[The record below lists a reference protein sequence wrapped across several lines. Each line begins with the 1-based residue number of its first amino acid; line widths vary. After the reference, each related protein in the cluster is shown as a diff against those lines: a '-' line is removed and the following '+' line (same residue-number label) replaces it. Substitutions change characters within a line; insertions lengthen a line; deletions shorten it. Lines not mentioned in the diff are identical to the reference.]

1 MKNNYEKEIQD
12 LLMEMTIEEKVGQL
26 QQCGPSLVGA
36 FDVSFEEL
44 VNMVF
49 DGRISKADFQ
59 NIMSS
64 AKHDFHEEDLRAGKI
79 GSYNGLND
87 AKTANELQKIAVTE
101 TRLGIPLL
109 FGYDVIHGYR
119 TVTPIP
125 LAESC
130 AWEPELWERT
140 ARIAAEEATA
150 GGVHMTF
157 APMVDVSR
165 DARWGRVSEGA
176 GEDVLLSSIYGA
188 AKVKGFQGDDL
199 TKEDAMAACVKH
211 FAAYGAAEAGK
222 DYNRVDMSMQRLFE
236 EYLPPFEACVK
247 AGARAIMPAFNDIN
261 GIPCSVNHWLLT
273 NLLRNQWGFDGMT
286 ISDANAIAECVTH
299 GIAENTADAAKQA
312 IEAGLDMDMTSNA
325 FSETLVKLIAE
336 SAVSV
341 EALDKAVA
349 NVLRVK
355 FDLGLFDHPYQ
366 TSEEREKAVMLKPAY
381 RSLAREAAEKSIVLL
396 KNETLLPLKPGIKLG
411 IAGEQANNRG
421 EMTGAWA
428 IKADVEDCV
437 SLIDACMTQ
446 GIDYVYL
453 EENTVIPEDCDVFVA
468 AVGEMKNQSGEAA
481 SRASI
486 ELPADQINLLK
497 KLIETGKPVI
507 ALLFNGRPLAIPW
520 VAEHV
525 SAIIEAWHPG
535 VEAGNAILNVLFGKV
550 NPSAKLT
557 TTFPYA
563 SGQCPIYYAHMNTG
577 RPGGKS
583 KFTSK
588 YLDTPLVPVY
598 PFGHG
603 LSYTTFAYSEL
614 QLSEGQE
621 GVTAS
626 VKVRNTGDREGT
638 EIVQCYIRDIVA
650 KRIRP
655 VKQLVDF
662 SKIPLQAGEEREVV
676 FYVPYHKMGY
686 YDMNMRHVVEE
697 GEFELFV
704 GGNSVDCLSNK
715 FRL

>member
-1 MKNNYEKEIQD
+1 
-12 LLMEMTIEEKVGQL
+12 MTIEEKVGQL

-59 NIMSS
+59 IMMST
-64 AKHDFHEEDLRAGKI
+64 AKQDFREEDLRAGKI

-87 AKTANELQKIAVTE
+87 AKKANELQKIAVTE

-130 AWEPELWERT
+130 AWEPELWKKT
-140 ARIAAEEATA
+140 ARISAEEATA

-157 APMVDVSR
+157 APMVDVAK

-199 TKEDAMAACVKH
+199 TKEDAMMACVKH
-211 FAAYGAAEAGK
+211 LTGYGAAEAGK

-236 EYLPPFEACVK
+236 EYLPPFEACIK
-247 AGARAIMPAFNDIN
+247 AGARAVMPAFNDIN
-261 GIPCSVNHWLLT
+261 GMPCTVNSWLLT
-273 NLLRNQWGFDGMT
+273 DILRGNWGFDGMT

-299 GIAENTADAAKQA
+299 GIAENLADAAKQA

-325 FSETLVKLIAE
+325 YSETLAELIANGD
-336 SAVSV
+336 V
-341 EALDKAVA
+341 EEQVLDRAVA
-349 NVLRVK
+349 DILRIK
-355 FDLGLFDHPYQ
+355 FELGLFDRPYR
-366 TSEEREKAVMLKPAY
+366 TSEEREKAAMLKPAY

-396 KNETLLPLKPGIKLG
+396 KNENVLPLKNGVKLG
-411 IAGEQANNRG
+411 LVGELANNRE

-428 IKADVEDCV
+428 IKADGEDCV
-437 SLIDACMTQ
+437 SLVDACKAQ
-446 GIDYVYL
+446 GINFIYMAED
-453 EENTVIPEDCDVFVA
+453 TVTSEDCDVYVA
-468 AVGEMKNQSGEAA
+468 AIGESKNQSGEAA

-486 ELPADQINLLK
+486 ELPTEQIDLLK
-497 KLIETGKPVI
+497 RLIETGKPVI
-507 ALLFNGRPLAIPW
+507 AVLFNGRPLAIPW
-520 VAEHV
+520 VADNVH
-525 SAIIEAWHPG
+525 AIVEAWHPG
-535 VEAGNAILNVLFGKV
+535 VEAGNAILNILFGII

-557 TTFPYA
+557 TTFPYS
-563 SGQCPIYYAHMNTG
+563 SGQCPVYYAHINTG

-588 YLDTPLVPVY
+588 YLDTPLEPVY
-598 PFGHG
+598 PFGYG
-603 LSYTTFAYSEL
+603 LSYTTFLYSDL
-614 QLSEGQE
+614 QVRKEQE
-621 GVTAS
+621 GIRVS
-626 VKVRNTGDREGT
+626 VKVRNTGDRDGT
-638 EIVQCYIRDIVA
+638 EIIQCYIRDIVA
-650 KRIRP
+650 KRVRP

-662 SKIPLQAGEEREVV
+662 TKIPLQAGVESEVD
-676 FYVPYHKMGY
+676 FLVPYQAMGY
-686 YDMNMRHVVEE
+686 YDISMNYVIEE
-697 GEFELFV
+697 GEFEIFV
-704 GGNSVDCLSNK
+704 GGNSVDCLSSR
-715 FRL
+715 FWL

>member
-1 MKNNYEKEIQD
+1 MKKNYENEIQS
-12 LLMEMTIEEKVGQL
+12 LLLKMTIEEKVGQL

-59 NIMSS
+59 IMMST
-64 AKHDFHEEDLRAGKI
+64 AKQDFREEDLRAGKI

-87 AKTANELQKIAVTE
+87 AKKANELQKIAVTE

-130 AWEPELWERT
+130 AWEPELWKKT
-140 ARIAAEEATA
+140 ARISAEEATA

-157 APMVDVSR
+157 APMVDVAK

-188 AKVKGFQGDDL
+188 AKVNGFQGDDL
-199 TKEDAMAACVKH
+199 TKEDAMVACVKH
-211 FAAYGAAEAGK
+211 FTGYGAAEAGK

-236 EYLPPFEACVK
+236 EYLPPFEACIK
-247 AGARAIMPAFNDIN
+247 AGARAVMPAFNDIN
-261 GIPCSVNHWLLT
+261 GMPCTVNSWLLT
-273 NLLRNQWGFDGMT
+273 GVLRGEWGFDGMT

-299 GIAENTADAAKQA
+299 GIAENLADAAKQA

-325 FSETLVKLIAE
+325 YSETLAELIANGG
-336 SAVSV
+336 V
-341 EALDKAVA
+341 EEQVLDRAVA
-349 NVLRVK
+349 DILRIK
-355 FDLGLFDHPYQ
+355 FELGLFDQPYR
-366 TSEEREKAVMLKPAY
+366 TSEAREKAAILKPAY

-396 KNETLLPLKPGIKLG
+396 KNDNVLPLKNGVKLG
-411 IAGEQANNRG
+411 LMGELANNRE

-428 IKADVEDCV
+428 IKADGQDCV
-437 SLIDACMTQ
+437 SLVDACKAQ
-446 GIDYVYL
+446 GINFIYMAED
-453 EENTVIPEDCDVFVA
+453 TVIPEECDVYVA
-468 AVGEMKNQSGEAA
+468 AIGEFKNQSGEAA

-486 ELPADQINLLK
+486 ELPSEQIDLLK
-497 KLIETGKPVI
+497 RLIETGKPVI
-507 ALLFNGRPLAIPW
+507 AVLFNGRPLAIPW
-520 VAEHV
+520 VADNVH
-525 SAIIEAWHPG
+525 AIVEAWHPG
-535 VEAGNAILNVLFGKV
+535 VEAGNAILNILFGII

-557 TTFPYA
+557 TTFPYS
-563 SGQCPIYYAHMNTG
+563 SGQCPVYYAHINTG

-588 YLDTPLVPVY
+588 YLDTPLEPVY
-598 PFGHG
+598 PFGYG
-603 LSYTTFAYSEL
+603 LSYTTFLYSDL
-614 QLSEGQE
+614 QVRKEQE
-621 GVTAS
+621 GIRVS
-626 VKVRNTGDREGT
+626 VKVRNTGDRDGT
-638 EIVQCYIRDIVA
+638 EIIQCYIRDIVA
-650 KRIRP
+650 KRVRP

-662 SKIPLQAGEEREVV
+662 TKIPLQAGVESEVD
-676 FYVPYHKMGY
+676 FLVPYQAMGY
-686 YDMNMRHVVEE
+686 YDMSMNYVIEE
-697 GEFELFV
+697 GEFEIFV
-704 GGNSVDCLSNK
+704 GGNSVDCLSSR
-715 FRL
+715 FWL